1 MTESETEFVDE
12 RDDREPPA
20 ATDPE
25 APEADAAEQS
35 LAVESDEDQTP
46 PTSAVGV
53 EADEYDAVEQ
63 SRIVTYEDEY
73 R

>member
-12 RDDREPPA
+12 RDA
-20 ATDPE
+20 APGVGDPE

-35 LAVESDEDQTP
+35 VPVESEEERTA
-46 PTSAVGV
+46 PTTRVGT

-63 SRIVTYEDEY
+63 SRIVGYEDEY